1 MQRELLTD
9 KWMRAQSLL
18 DGAAADSDRP
28 DHGPMGAYDAWPA
41 VTVDAMCSLGHWKE
55 AVEFLKKTRAAIY
68 EAYTRKLTNFMAP
81 RG

>member
-18 DGAAADSDRP
+18 DVAAAESDRP

-55 AVEFLKKTRAAIY
+55 AVEFLKRTRAAIY
-68 EAYTRKLTNFMAP
+68 EGVYAQARAGAA
-81 RG
+81 RA